1 MKRKYP
7 LFITDLSRSHGRAV
21 ETDYISC
28 TSRELPFVTEVT
40 YISEN
45 QYLREYDRENPLIIY
60 DNGHNNCRIRMEVVE
75 IRRDFDEAQLR
86 GLLNRA
92 MKEFVMR
99 RMVTASVDVPESVV
113 NKLNFV
119 EELIK
124 QGQEQKRKSP
134 GNKIVD
140 YSLGILQ
147 SIKEDYER
155 GIRYQTEGREAD
167 C

>member
-28 TSRELPFVTEVT
+28 TSRELPFVAEVT

-60 DNGHNNCRIRMEVVE
+60 DNGHNDCRIRMEVVE
-75 IRRDFDEAQLR
+75 IREDFDPAQLR
-86 GLLNRA
+86 GLLTRA
-92 MKEFVMR
+92 MKEFVTR
-99 RMVTASVDVPESVV
+99 RLVTASVDVPDSFVD
-113 NKLNFV
+113 KHNFI

-155 GIRYQTEGREAD
+155 GIRYTAEDWSAD